1 MSRWT
6 LLFALA
12 LACWLPV
19 QSAFAWLPVQQ
30 PVMVDASMPDSS
42 RSFSA
47 SAAAMHSPGSMA
59 DCHAMLMPDTG
70 DDDSCH
76 MQVMWSGMDH
86 GTKHCSACVQ
96 VPGDVPRLDIF
107 ADLGPRQPDSTPELR
122 AVDYY
127 DFIPGI
133 PVPPPCHSAA

>member
-19 QSAFAWLPVQQ
+19 QSAFAWLLVQQ

-42 RSFSA
+42 RSFSPSVA
-47 SAAAMHSPGSMA
+47 VRSPGSMA
-59 DCHAMLMPDTG
+59 DCHTMLMSDAA

-86 GTKHCSACVQ
+86 GNKHCSACVQ
-96 VPGDVPRLDIF
+96 VPGDIPRLDIF
-107 ADLGPRQPDSTPELR
+107 ADLGPRQPDSAPELR

-133 PVPPPCHSAA
+133 PVPPPCHSVA